1 MATAATIGE
10 SVPKIPPPARAS
22 YDAPV
27 NPWWL
32 LVPLS
37 YVLGSMPVAG
47 VVAGTA
53 GHDPTREGSGN
64 PGASNVFRVAGV
76 KAGVVVLLGDVL
88 KGLGPSLVGLAVDG
102 RPLGLAAGL
111 AAMVGHIAPLGRL
124 RRGGKGVAT
133 LGGTTLAL
141 YPLGAAA
148 LIVLWLLIVSKA
160 KVASVASLVVVG
172 LLPVVVAVSSR
183 SWGEV
188 AATAAAS
195 AIVALRHRANIERLI
210 AGQEHQ
216 LR

>member
-1 MATAATIGE
+1 M
-10 SVPKIPPPARAS
+10 P
-22 YDAPV
+22 PV

-88 KGLGPSLVGLAVDG
+88 KGLAPTLMGLAVDG

-133 LGGTTLAL
+133 LGGTTLGL

-148 LIVLWLLIVSKA
+148 LIVVWLLVAAKA

-172 LLPVVVAVSSR
+172 VLPVVVAASSR

-188 AATAAAS
+188 AAVAAAS
-195 AIVALRHRANIERLI
+195 AIVALRHRANIERLM